1 MSVGTPVVQAGEQQH
16 SLHITGLTP
25 GTSYTVAVTIRNKF
39 GTSEAVYLAVVTRQE
54 PITQLAETKVKAPSQ
69 LIHIHKIL
77 EETNEF
83 HFVTKVLFIFAWTFS
98 LTDKPGGKSLFL
110 TVFEEILKRR
120 FVDGW

>member
-1 MSVGTPVVQAGEQQH
+1 MLQAGEQQH